1 MGARHVGEGDG
12 VPGGSGVCLG
22 GDEQERGAAED
33 MCAGVAVGTGP
44 AWGAD
49 GVCVAVL

>member
-1 MGARHVGEGDG
+1 MGDKHVGEGDG
-12 VPGGSGVCLG
+12 VQEESGDCLG

-44 AWGAD
+44 
-49 GVCVAVL
+49 V